1 MEKLAA
7 TASQGHKT
15 AQAMVADGLR
25 EGILSGV
32 LGGGRPLRQIEIAEE
47 FGVSSVPVREALRQL
62 EGEGLVVFYP
72 RRGAVV
78 SELSRDEVLE
88 ICEMREALELL
99 ALRKAFPNITDGD
112 LRRAGEVLDWADAQT
127 DEELLA
133 RWGQVN
139 WEFHSALYRPA
150 NRPQLLG
157 VIRNLHNKFDRYL
170 RIHFS
175 TMDYRGKGQQEHREI
190 LERCKQRDEEG
201 AIKALHQHILTVKA
215 MLQDYLDGEAEE
227 DAP

>member
-1 MEKLAA
+1 
-7 TASQGHKT
+7 
-15 AQAMVADGLR
+15 MVADGLR

-99 ALRKAFPNITDGD
+99 ALRKAFPNTTDGD
-112 LRRAGEVLDWADAQT
+112 LRRAGEVLDRADAQT

-133 RWGQVN
+133 
-139 WEFHSALYRPA
+139 
-150 NRPQLLG
+150 
-157 VIRNLHNKFDRYL
+157 
-170 RIHFS
+170 
-175 TMDYRGKGQQEHREI
+175 
-190 LERCKQRDEEG
+190 
-201 AIKALHQHILTVKA
+201 
-215 MLQDYLDGEAEE
+215 EAEKTFDLLYE
-227 DAP
+227 AYFEPARR